1 MPEIH
6 PKIAYLYNSE
16 KLSMQ
21 EIANK
26 LNISIWSVVYQMR
39 KTNIKRRDRF
49 EVQRLRFEN
58 KKPSFNQKLKLNKDE
73 EQLKIIASM
82 LYWAEGVKRGS
93 EFVDFVNSDANMIQ
107 LFLKSLR
114 NIYQIDE
121 SKLRVLLYCYK
132 NQNPNELIEY
142 WSKTLNI
149 NRDQFTKPYIREN
162 YDPKN
167 IGRMKYGVI
176 HLRYHDKKLLLK
188 IMDEVDIIKRKFDM
202 PRWLS
207 GQKHETVDLAPQGY
221 LGPNPSLGTAF

>member
-1 MPEIH
+1 
-6 PKIAYLYNSE
+6 
-16 KLSMQ
+16 MQ

-26 LNISIWSVVYQMR
+26 LDISIWAVVYQMR
-39 KTNIKRRDRF
+39 KANIKRRNRF

-58 KKPSFNQKLKLNKDE
+58 KKPSFNLKLSLNENE

-82 LYWAEGVKRGS
+82 LYWAEGVKRKSG
-93 EFVDFVNSDANMIQ
+93 FVDFVNSNTNMIQ

-114 NIYQIDE
+114 KVYRIDE

-132 NQNPNELIEY
+132 NQNPQDLIKY

-149 NRDQFTKPYIREN
+149 SQDQFTKPYIREN

-188 IMDEVDIIKRKFDM
+188 IMDEVGIIVNRF
-202 PRWLS
+202 
-207 GQKHETVDLAPQGY
+207 
-221 LGPNPSLGTAF
+221 N